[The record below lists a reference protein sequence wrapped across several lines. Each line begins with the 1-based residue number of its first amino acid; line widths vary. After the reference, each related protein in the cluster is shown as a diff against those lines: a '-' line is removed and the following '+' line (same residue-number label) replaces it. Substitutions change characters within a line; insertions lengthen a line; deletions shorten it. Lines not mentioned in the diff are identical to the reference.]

1 MTIADNT
8 RDEKLQYSINREVA
22 KISALSSGEIDK
34 YEFLTI
40 EEMFPSEQSRIIE
53 QVKFAYSPLDKALE
67 KLKTIEDQGIR
78 QVEALKALKTEGNQ
92 ELESVEGVFLNK
104 IRTNEIKN
112 EIDEIKK

>member
-1 MTIADNT
+1 MTIGVNT

-34 YEFLTI
+34 YEFLTS
-40 EEMFPSEQSRIIE
+40 EEIFPSEQSRIIE
-53 QVKFAYSPLDKALE
+53 QVKFTYSPLGEALE

-92 ELESVEGVFLNK
+92 EPESVEGVFLNK
-104 IRTNEIKN
+104 MRTNEIKN

>member
-34 YEFLTI
+34 YEFLTS

-53 QVKFAYSPLDKALE
+53 QVKFTYSPLDKALE

-104 IRTNEIKN
+104 MRTNEIEN